1 MKAVTGK
8 SLGLAICNQCHN
20 IARAGDEDD
29 LDVGLICPV
38 CKGKIDLRK
47 PDSVTRSLA
56 FLIAAAMLYI
66 PANLLPVMTTT
77 TLFGTESDTIIS
89 GVIVL
94 INSGSWPLGALV
106 FFASIVVP
114 LLKII
119 SLSVLIASVKFRS
132 AWAPLQRTN
141 LYRFIEF
148 VGRWSM
154 LDIYA
159 ITLLAGLV
167 QIQSLATITPES
179 GAIAFAAVV
188 VLTMLSASNFESRL
202 IWDYIDE

>member
-8 SLGLAICNQCHN
+8 SIGLVVCNQCHN
-20 IARAGDEDD
+20 IARAGHEDD
-29 LDVGLICPV
+29 LDIDYTCPF
-38 CKGKIDLRK
+38 CRAKIDMRK
-47 PDSVTRSLA
+47 PDSIARSLA

-77 TLFGTESDTIIS
+77 TLFSTESDTIIS

-114 LLKII
+114 LLKIV

-141 LYRFIEF
+141 LFRFIEF

-167 QIQSLATITPES
+167 QIQSIATIRPES
-179 GAIAFAAVV
+179 GAIAFAGVV
-188 VLTMLSASNFESRL
+188 VLTMLSAANFESRL

>member
-1 MKAVTGK
+1 MKVVTGK
-8 SLGLAICNQCHN
+8 SLGLVVCSQCHG
-20 IARAGDEDD
+20 IARTGDGDEP
-29 LDVGLICPV
+29 VICPV
-38 CKGKIDLRK
+38 CQGTIEMRK
-47 PDSVTRSLA
+47 PESISRSLA
-56 FLIAAAMLYI
+56 FLIAAAILYI

-114 LLKII
+114 LLKIF
-119 SLSVLIASVKFRS
+119 SLSILNASVLLHS
-132 AWAPLQRTN
+132 GWAPLQRTW
-141 LYRFIEF
+141 LYRFVEF

-154 LDIYA
+154 LDIYV

-167 QIQSLATITPES
+167 QIQSLATIKPEA
-179 GAIAFAAVV
+179 GAIAFGAVV
-188 VLTMLSASNFESRL
+188 VLTMLSAMSFESRL
-202 IWDYIDE
+202 IWDYVEGHDD